1 MKTKMTLTI
10 VSFTIVAVAVIAF
23 LLHGYLFSIYEV
35 TLVEVPKEVKRGDT
49 VEIAVVPING
59 LGFRPPLRK
68 APFKLE
74 FRSGAGLIEPA
85 GGSIL
90 EGQLKLKCV
99 KPGKVELLV
108 VPEHALKPSII
119 EFEIK

>member
-1 MKTKMTLTI
+1 MRTRMTFII

-35 TLVEVPKEVKRGDT
+35 TLAEVPKEVKTGDT
-49 VEIAVVPING
+49 VTIEVVPVNG

-68 APFKLE
+68 TSFKLE
-74 FRSGAGLIEPA
+74 FRSGAGLTESA
-85 GGSIL
+85 GGSNL
-90 EGQLKLKCV
+90 EGLVKLKAL

-108 VPEHALKPSII
+108 VPEHALKPSIV